1 MWEFLLIDS
10 PWWPSVLDS
19 GLQSQ
24 RFRPEFLLRHQDP
37 TSCFILAI
45 KGITTKKDRTKYLQK
60 KKKKKETK
68 SEYQTN
74 DKSIIIQIETK
85 TKEQTHTNIHT
96 HI

>member
-60 KKKKKETK
+60 KKKMETK

-74 DKSIIIQIETK
+74 DKSKIIQIETK